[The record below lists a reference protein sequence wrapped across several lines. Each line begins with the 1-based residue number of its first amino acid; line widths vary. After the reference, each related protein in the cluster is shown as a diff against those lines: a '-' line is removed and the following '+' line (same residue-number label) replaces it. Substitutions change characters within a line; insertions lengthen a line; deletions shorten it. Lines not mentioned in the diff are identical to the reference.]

1 VVKIKWTEISL
12 IDLKEIHDY
21 ISEDSSYYASVTV
34 NKIYHK
40 VDLISKNLY
49 LGKITPEINEKLI
62 RKVIEGNYRIIYRIK
77 NENEVDILRIYHTS
91 RLLKKL

>member
-1 VVKIKWTEISL
+1 MVKIKWTEISL

-62 RKVIEGNYRIIYRIK
+62 REVIEGNYRIIYRIK

>member
-62 RKVIEGNYRIIYRIK
+62 REVIEGNYRIIYRIK